1 MGSRFVEVLE
11 PHHFALRELTSLDD
25 NCYSEAAT
33 GYPNVDYTPAVS
45 PSGRYANMTA
55 AILATNRP
63 ILFQIC
69 DWGVDFPALWAPALG
84 NSWRVTND
92 IIPAFRTIPRILNQ
106 VVPQTDFAGPGHW
119 LDLDMLEVGNGVFTI
134 PEEQTHFSLWA
145 ILKSPLVIGAALKD
159 AYSSIS
165 QASLAI
171 LKNKDIIGYNQDSLG
186 VAASFRRR
194 WTEAGYELWAGP
206 LSGNRIVVA
215 LINFQNTDRS
225 LTLDLPDVGVQKA
238 GLVKDIWNG
247 VTVANA
253 LTSYTALVKAH
264 GTLLL
269 ELGEMVSAGSYDSS
283 NTVTVG

>member
-11 PHHFALRELTSLDD
+11 PHHFALRQLTSLDD
-25 NCYSEAAT
+25 DCYSEAAT

-106 VVPQTDFAGPGHW
+106 VAPQTDFAGPGHW

-145 ILKSPLVIGAALKD
+145 I
-159 AYSSIS
+159 
-165 QASLAI
+165 
-171 LKNKDIIGYNQDSLG
+171 
-186 VAASFRRR
+186 
-194 WTEAGYELWAGP
+194 
-206 LSGNRIVVA
+206 
-215 LINFQNTDRS
+215 
-225 LTLDLPDVGVQKA
+225 
-238 GLVKDIWNG
+238 
-247 VTVANA
+247 
-253 LTSYTALVKAH
+253 
-264 GTLLL
+264 
-269 ELGEMVSAGSYDSS
+269 
-283 NTVTVG
+283 